1 VIVDLSE
8 GHHSHHWMAGGI
20 VTTLDQ
26 QDPLRLRLQLMYAAQ
41 EVGRRRVP
49 EPLIDNDERGGGAG
63 RSLETQPVQRGI
75 RGSRRRY
82 RVVRSKTVDDVVD
95 ELLPDNLIT
104 GHNKNQRRR
113 AARHALILCTEC
125 PKTAANYGEDH
136 DRRISRD
143 WRVWSSRR

>member
-41 EVGRRRVP
+41 ESGRRRVP
-49 EPLIDNDERGGGAG
+49 QPLIDNDERRGAG
-63 RSLETQPVQRGI
+63 RSLGTQPVQRGI
-75 RGSRRRY
+75 CRCRRRY
-82 RVVRSKTVDDVVD
+82 RVVRSEAVGDVVD

-104 GHNKNQRRR
+104 GHDKNQRRR
-113 AARHALILCTEC
+113 AARRALILCTQC
-125 PKTAANYGEDH
+125 PEMAPTYGEDH

-143 WRVWSSRR
+143 WRVRSSRR